1 MMKRAI
7 LCAAFALV
15 VAGTTLA
22 QPIPHG
28 QWWRRAETA
37 QNLGLTEDQ
46 KTRLDTIFRSSA
58 NDLIDLKAEVDKASI
73 AVHGELDQPQI
84 NRDALR
90 RYAARLSDAQGKLFE
105 RELMML
111 VDMRAVLSTEQWS
124 KLRAE
129 LERPRGGGPRG
140 QMRPQQR

>member
-1 MMKRAI
+1 MKRA
-7 LCAAFALV
+7 LVCAAFALT
-15 VAGTTLA
+15 VAAAVHA

-28 QWWRRAETA
+28 QWWHRPDLA
-37 QNLGLTEDQ
+37 QNLGLSEEQ

-58 NDLIDLKAEVDKASI
+58 NDLIDFKADVEKASV

-90 RYAARLSDAQGKLFE
+90 RAAARLSEAHGKLFE

-111 VDMRAVLSTEQWS
+111 VDMRTVLTPDQWS
-124 KLRAE
+124 KLRAW
-129 LERPRGGGPRG
+129 LDRPRAG
-140 QMRPQQR
+140 QHQQRPRQ